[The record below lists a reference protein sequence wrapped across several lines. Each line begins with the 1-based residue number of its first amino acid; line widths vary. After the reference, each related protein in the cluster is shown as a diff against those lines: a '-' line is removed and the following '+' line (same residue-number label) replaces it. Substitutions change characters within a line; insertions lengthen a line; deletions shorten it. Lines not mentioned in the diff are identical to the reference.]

1 MTYEPFEINK
11 KFAWVFG
18 TYDVG
23 FLVVADSSVMDDAL
37 QGIRIKV
44 GSSDLA
50 VLREVKTHARLRVT
64 AGVAKAV
71 QERWE
76 AVHGRPG
83 CRREFL
89 AEEDV
94 SSLVS
99 ASAPA

>member
-23 FLVVADSSVMDDAL
+23 FLVVADSSVMDDVL

-76 AVHGRPG
+76 AVHGRPW
-83 CRREFL
+83 
-89 AEEDV
+89 V
-94 SSLVS
+94 
-99 ASAPA
+99 PA